1 MPEASPQKRWI
12 PGLDLLRCTA
22 VFLVLIGHAKLLLPD
37 ASRDLFKQCFP
48 MPAAWGVELFFS
60 LSGFLIGR
68 RWVAMNLSSDGSAWK
83 GVNHFVRNRWF
94 RTMPTYWLLLALL
107 LLTGA
112 ISLGPR
118 AGLLALISNLT
129 LTNWITGTAYALPVS
144 WTLAIEEFS
153 YLLIGGSVLFTL
165 PLLRSLE
172 PPLRRQWLPLFPA
185 LLILIGVLIRIT
197 AVQTGHWQ
205 DLSHSPWHRL
215 DALAYGLLLACW
227 VDPKQLIAVSDQCWR
242 QRWLPALL
250 VAGLLILQQWRIN
263 LLVSLK
269 LTTPS
274 DGMLFGMLLLPA
286 IGLITSGWVLLA
298 AAWQSSGSKH
308 LDHAIQHLARI
319 SYSVY
324 LVHIPLRTFM
334 LRQWTADTAFSGF
347 LLFSSFLALSILLGD
362 LTYRMLEKPF
372 LTIKRRLNNSQQL
385 SSALATPPIAA
396 ATTAGEDKH

>member
-37 ASRDLFKQCFP
+37 ASRDLFRQCFP

-68 RWVAMNLSSDGSAWK
+68 RWVAMNLNSDGSAWQ
-83 GVNHFVRNRWF
+83 GFNQFVRDRWL
-94 RTMPTYWLLLALL
+94 RTMPTYWLLLALFL
-107 LLTGA
+107 LIGA
-112 ISLGPR
+112 ISLGPG
-118 AGLLALISNLT
+118 ADLHALVSNLT
-129 LTNWITGTAYALPVS
+129 LTNWITGTSYALPVS

-153 YLLIGGSVLFTL
+153 YLLIGGSVLITL
-165 PLLRSLE
+165 PLLRSLK
-172 PPLRRQWLPLFPA
+172 PLLRRQWLPLFPT

-227 VDPKQLIAVSDQCWR
+227 LDPQQLTTVSGQCWR
-242 QRWLPALL
+242 QLWLPALL

-263 LLVSLK
+263 LLVDLK

-274 DGMLFGMLLLPA
+274 DGMLFGMLLLPT
-286 IGLITSGWVLLA
+286 IGLITSGWVLLSA
-298 AAWQSSGSKH
+298 GWQSSGSKH
-308 LDHAIQHLARI
+308 LDHAIQRLARI

-334 LRQWTADTAFSGF
+334 LREWTAETAFNGLVLVSVY
-347 LLFSSFLALSILLGD
+347 LALSILLGD
-362 LTYRMLEKPF
+362 LTYRLLEKPF
-372 LTIKRRLNNSQQL
+372 LILKQGLDRSQRLTEER
-385 SSALATPPIAA
+385 ATPPLE
-396 ATTAGEDKH
+396 ATTTVTACK